1 MLARINSG
9 YSLTR
14 HNAFSWLAP
23 RFNVTQM
30 SLRTDS
36 NLLFA
41 PYDITRN
48 KKRPL
53 PQHCEPHFRSSNL
66 NFLSPTIG
74 VRFIQA
80 EGLFCLSVFSLFTLF
95 FRENV
100 GKMWAKIGCREW
112 CGYGVSGFLRLD
124 IVTRL
129 GYNGGVGKERR

>member
-1 MLARINSG
+1 
-9 YSLTR
+9 
-14 HNAFSWLAP
+14 
-23 RFNVTQM
+23 M

-53 PQHCEPHFRSSNL
+53 PQHCEPHLRSSNL
-66 NFLSPTIG
+66 NFFSPTIG
-74 VRFIQA
+74 VRFRLR
-80 EGLFCLSVFSLFTLF
+80 GFLFIRFSLFTLF

>member
-1 MLARINSG
+1 

-30 SLRTDS
+30 PLRTDS

-53 PQHCEPHFRSSNL
+53 PQHCEPHLRSSNL
-66 NFLSPTIG
+66 NFFSPTIG
-74 VRFIQA
+74 VRFRLR
-80 EGLFCLSVFSLFTLF
+80 GFFVYPFFPVHPVFP
-95 FRENV
+95 
-100 GKMWAKIGCREW
+100 
-112 CGYGVSGFLRLD
+112 
-124 IVTRL
+124 
-129 GYNGGVGKERR
+129 